1 LRTHLLL
8 TPRGSETCCRS
19 SDLLLL
25 MPRSRAGAWS
35 APRLHIIRC
44 HLRGEELRSKS
55 RLPGRSLL
63 PSSTL
68 EHVSVIRSSRTFDR
82 SAHQYFRSGSRDP
95 PDLGANNPTRSGP
108 CDPAAK
114 PGFLSWGCPK
124 IAPPSYRSRN
134 PTPRDVLPRAPVC
147 AGLRG
152 RAPRTGVDPGGTA
165 LGASFE
171 MRTPIPIRVPPA
183 WFFATSTVY
192 SSSTTRPYC
201 RSLPILGF
209 TAFPPVAKQD
219 FPPCT
224 CCPSKPSLRRQRRFQ
239 NESWL
244 PWARVTASTVSGRCV
259 HREPCL
265 LALSLSL

>member
-8 TPRGSETCCRS
+8 TPRGSATCCRS
-19 SDLLLL
+19 SDPLLL
-25 MPRSRAGAWS
+25 MLRSRTGAWS

-134 PTPRDVLPRAPVC
+134 PTPGDVLPGVAAGPCSAHRFLGRWRGARRLLRDGNANSHPRAAHVVFHHFDGLFLLDPAAIAGRCRSWGSPRFLLSRNRIPRC
-147 AGLRG
+147 AP
-152 RAPRTGVDPGGTA
+152 AA
-165 LGASFE
+165 L
-171 MRTPIPIRVPPA
+171 
-183 WFFATSTVY
+183 
-192 SSSTTRPYC
+192 
-201 RSLPILGF
+201 RSLPSADSDG
-209 TAFPPVAKQD
+209 
-219 FPPCT
+219 C
-224 CCPSKPSLRRQRRFQ
+224 
-239 NESWL
+239 
-244 PWARVTASTVSGRCV
+244 
-259 HREPCL
+259 
-265 LALSLSL
+265 